1 LSQEEEGG
9 FIPDLPRFESEEA
22 ELRWILNELHQDY
35 QRKIQPII
43 KRLQK
48 IDAAR
53 PFPPV
58 NVGSV
63 DTLNMQQIREMLARY
78 RK

>member
-1 LSQEEEGG
+1 MTEPEEEG
-9 FIPDLPRFESEEA
+9 FIPDLHRFETEEQ
-22 ELRWILNELHQDY
+22 ELRWMLNELHKDY
-35 QRKIQPII
+35 QKKIQPIV

-58 NVGSV
+58 NIGSV
-63 DTLNMQQIREMLARY
+63 DQLNMQQIRELLARY

>member
-1 LSQEEEGG
+1 MSQEEEGG
-9 FIPDLPRFESEEA
+9 FIPDLPRFTTEEA
-22 ELRWILNELHQDY
+22 ELRWMLNELHQDY
-35 QRKIQPII
+35 LRKIAPIV

-63 DTLNMQQIREMLARY
+63 DEMNMQQIREMLARY